1 MKHKKLLLQLIL
13 IFHFS
18 IVLYGLG
25 VLSVVYDQT
34 GSYFVEMVKTI
45 KPLWNIF
52 VATCISCLVMVSCIW
67 LNTRKWLA
75 LIATGWVLFIGYVWK
90 FSAYLG

>member
-13 IFHFS
+13 VLHFC
-18 IVLYGLG
+18 IVLRGLG

-34 GSYFVEMVKTI
+34 GCYFVEMVKTI

-52 VATCISCLVMVSCIW
+52 IATCVSCLIMIS
-67 LNTRKWLA
+67 
-75 LIATGWVLFIGYVWK
+75 FI
-90 FSAYLG
+90 